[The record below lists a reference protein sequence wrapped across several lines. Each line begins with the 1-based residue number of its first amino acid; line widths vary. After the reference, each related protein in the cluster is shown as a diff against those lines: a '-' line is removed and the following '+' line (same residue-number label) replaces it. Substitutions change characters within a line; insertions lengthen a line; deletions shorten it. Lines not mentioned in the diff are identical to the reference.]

1 MTKGACDGI
10 IDLRKNAFLKGKNMR
25 YDRTVELVGGRCLKL
40 RYARE
45 EVTPETYFDH
55 LHSHR
60 FFEICIPL
68 SGEMLHMANG
78 VQYMLRRGDVFFCR
92 PGDEH
97 FAFCREASVY
107 ERYAVWLPADAFS
120 DVTPDAL
127 GFMKSE
133 KLDSKN
139 FFRILPERQEA
150 FFSMLD
156 GIGRL
161 LKSDTRAGDLSV
173 FGATAG
179 LVSGIAAEADNC
191 LGEYG
196 GTSAGRV
203 PPLVSRVILYVRENF
218 GQPIGVAEI
227 ADNFNVNRDYLSRLF
242 RVHTG
247 TTLHGYLVFVRLR
260 AAKDL
265 LSAGAGVT
273 ETAFACGFN
282 STSYF
287 IKVFSAETGVTPA
300 RFCESRG
307 RAAFDKSKKS

>member
-1 MTKGACDGI
+1 
-10 IDLRKNAFLKGKNMR
+10 MR
-25 YDRTVELVGGRCLKL
+25 YDRTVELNGGRRIKL

-60 FFEICIPL
+60 FIEICIPI

-78 VQYMLRRGDVFFCR
+78 VQYMLRKGDIFFCR

-97 FAFCREASVY
+97 YAFCREASVY
-107 ERYAVWLPADAFS
+107 ERYAVWLPSDAFS
-120 DVTPDAL
+120 EVMTDAF
-127 GFMKSE
+127 GFMRS
-133 KLDSKN
+133 DRFASKN
-139 FFRILPERQEA
+139 FFRILPERQEK
-150 FFSMLD
+150 FYSGLD
-156 GIGRL
+156 GLGGFL
-161 LKSDTRAGDLSV
+161 MSDGSTDGLAL
-173 FGATAG
+173 FGASAW
-179 LVSGIAAEADNC
+179 LMSGIAEEAENC
-191 LGEYG
+191 LGEQG
-196 GTSAGRV
+196 GSIAGKI

-218 GQPIGVAEI
+218 GHPIGVAEI

-242 RVHTG
+242 RIHTG
-247 TTLHGYLVFVRLR
+247 TTLHGYLVFVRIR

-287 IKVFSAETGVTPA
+287 IKVFSAHTGVTPA
-300 RFCESRG
+300 RFCDSRG
-307 RAAFDKSKKS
+307 EKAAEKSEKS

>member
-1 MTKGACDGI
+1 
-10 IDLRKNAFLKGKNMR
+10 MR
-25 YDRTVELVGGRCLKL
+25 YDRTIELCGGRSIKL

-45 EVTPETYFDH
+45 AVTPETYFDH

-78 VQYMLRRGDVFFCR
+78 VQYMLKKGDVFFCR

-97 FAFCREASVY
+97 YAFCREASVY

-120 DVTPDAL
+120 EVTPDAL
-127 GFMKSE
+127 GFMRSDKLASE
-133 KLDSKN
+133 N
-139 FFRILPERQEA
+139 FFRIRPERQEA
-150 FFSMLD
+150 FFSRLGRIGELML
-156 GIGRL
+156 
-161 LKSDTRAGDLSV
+161 SDPEADDLAL
-173 FGATAG
+173 FGASAG
-179 LVSGIAAEADNC
+179 LVARIAEEARDC
-191 LGEYG
+191 LGERG
-196 GTSAGRV
+196 GAPAGRI
-203 PPLVSRVILYVRENF
+203 PPLVSRVSLYVRENF

-227 ADNFNVNRDYLSRLF
+227 AGHFSINRDYLSRLF
-242 RVHTG
+242 RIHTG
-247 TTLHGYLVFVRLR
+247 TTLHGYLVFIRIK

-300 RFCESRG
+300 RFCDRNREK
-307 RAAFDKSKKS
+307 ALIQKEKS